1 MVSKEEAYEL
11 MHQALLSCI
20 EEGTDRVAVVV
31 MMDNDKGTVRVYGL
45 NIDSDEVP
53 QLLVEVA
60 EEVYD
65 RAAQQIINRKL
76 NS

>member
-31 MMDNDKGTVRVYGL
+31 MMDNDKGTVKVYGL

-65 RAAQQIINRKL
+65 RATQQIINRKL

>member
-11 MHQALLSCI
+11 MHEALLSCI

>member
-1 MVSKEEAYEL
+1 MVSKEEAYDL
-11 MHQALLSCI
+11 MSAALHSCT
-20 EEGTDRVAVVV
+20 EEGTDRVAVVI

-65 RAAQQIINRKL
+65 RAVQQTINKKL